1 MKLIM
6 NIMNRFPVQDDII
19 SEKSEKNL
27 KVEENVENTPK
38 VPEVQQVELQIQPEI
53 PAQNQSNIGKH

>member
-1 MKLIM
+1 
-6 NIMNRFPVQDDII
+6 MNRFPVQDDII